1 MRPDGDKTVSELI
14 QEIHDLAEQVKDK
27 MAYARVLEV
36 NLQRHAVIKGSQPY
50 SVSVRFDVGG
60 RTEVRWIY
68 GNTINQAVERTR
80 YILSGMLES

>member
-1 MRPDGDKTVSELI
+1 MSGELGDHGGG
-14 QEIHDLAEQVKDK
+14 QAGGQ
-27 MAYARVLEV
+27 
-36 NLQRHAVIKGSQPY
+36 G
-50 SVSVRFDVGG
+50 VGN

>member
-1 MRPDGDKTVSELI
+1 MDR
-14 QEIHDLAEQVKDK
+14 LALGE
-27 MAYARVLEV
+27 
-36 NLQRHAVIKGSQPY
+36 
-50 SVSVRFDVGG
+50 VSVPFSRGQSMAGELGDHGGGQAGGQGVGN